1 MRLIHL
7 ALATSLALAAAC
19 GGKKSPTQD
28 ELDAIKTEACACKDK
43 ACAEKI
49 DQRMDAL
56 TGNLDEKDFDDKAVS
71 TMLEIDGCLRARGV
85 E

>member
-7 ALATSLALAAAC
+7 ALATSLALAAC
-19 GGKKSPTQD
+19 GGKKSPTQA
-28 ELDAIKTEACACKDK
+28 ELDALKTEACACKDK

-49 DQRMDAL
+49 DQRMYDL

-71 TMLEIDGCLRARGV
+71 TMMEIAGCVTALGV
-85 E
+85 D